1 MNLAFELQKRL
12 VQTCIDFINEHKD
25 DERVKQIELVE
36 FNADCLQKS
45 AEHGEWHP
53 CTDSYCSLYGVSTE
67 SWNGFN
73 LNEGYLI
80 DESY

>member
-12 VQTCIDFINEHKD
+12 VQTCIDFINENMLVHED
-25 DERVKQIELVE
+25 VKKIYQVE
-36 FNADCLQKS
+36 FSADCLQES

-53 CTDSYCSLYGVSTE
+53 CTDSYCA
-67 SWNGFN
+67 
-73 LNEGYLI
+73 LNAVDTVNDEWHLI

>member
-1 MNLAFELQKRL
+1 MDLAFELQKRL

-25 DERVKQIELVE
+25 DERVRQIERVE
-36 FNADCLQKS
+36 FNADCLQES

-53 CTDSYCSLYGVSTE
+53 CTDSYCA
-67 SWNGFN
+67 
-73 LNEGYLI
+73 LNAVDTVNEEWYLI